1 VNVNISKQE
10 NMNADSK
17 EELNNTEFDMKLQQF
32 HEAAF
37 KIQDMIK
44 LVNNPELYDKLSNA
58 DKIKYNFLLSY
69 SLNSIFW
76 MYLRAEGILQFLK
89 HSTENYLYNVPSY

>member
-1 VNVNISKQE
+1 
-10 NMNADSK
+10 MNADSK
-17 EELNNTEFDMKLQQF
+17 KELNNMEFDMKLEQF
-32 HEAAF
+32 HETAS

-76 MYLRAEGILQFLK
+76 MYLRAEGI
-89 HSTENYLYNVPSY
+89 YYNL

>member
-1 VNVNISKQE
+1 VNLNISKQE

-17 EELNNTEFDMKLQQF
+17 EGLNNAEFETEFMKLQQF
-32 HEAAF
+32 HEIAF

-76 MYLRAEGILQFLK
+76 MYLRAEG
-89 HSTENYLYNVPSY
+89 YYNTKY